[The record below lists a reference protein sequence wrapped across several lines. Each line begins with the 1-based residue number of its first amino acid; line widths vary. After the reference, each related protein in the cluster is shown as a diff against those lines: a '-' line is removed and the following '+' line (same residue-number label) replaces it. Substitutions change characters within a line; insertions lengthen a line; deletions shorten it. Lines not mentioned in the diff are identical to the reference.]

1 MDNRIKALR
10 KAHNITQTQ
19 LAGLL
24 GVSQAAL
31 SGYETGKFEPDHDTL
46 KKIAKTLH
54 TSIDYLLGGDI
65 TTVRGKDSARIKV
78 FAKLPA
84 GIPIEALEDV
94 VDFEDIS
101 ADMLKGDKEYIGFRV
116 SGSSMYPKY
125 LENDTVIVLRQEDCE
140 NGQDAVVYVNGY
152 DATLKKIVKQDNGI
166 WLQPLNPS
174 YEPVFY
180 PYSGKDTIS
189 ILGIVVEVRR
199 RIV

>member
-1 MDNRIKALR
+1 M
-10 KAHNITQTQ
+10 
-19 LAGLL
+19 
-24 GVSQAAL
+24 
-31 SGYETGKFEPDHDTL
+31 
-46 KKIAKTLH
+46 
-54 TSIDYLLGGDI
+54 
-65 TTVRGKDSARIKV
+65 
-78 FAKLPA
+78 
-84 GIPIEALEDV
+84 EDV

-125 LENDTVIVLRQEDCE
+125 FENDTVIVLRQEDCE

-180 PYSGKDTIS
+180 PYSGNDTIS